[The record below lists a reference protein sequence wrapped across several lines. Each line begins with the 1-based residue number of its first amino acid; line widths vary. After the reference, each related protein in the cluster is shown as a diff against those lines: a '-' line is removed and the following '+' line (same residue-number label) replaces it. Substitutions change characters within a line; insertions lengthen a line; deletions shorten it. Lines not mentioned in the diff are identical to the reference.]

1 MYTAK
6 PYSKNE
12 LETLQGLIKSVGHL
26 TYQSSAKFEKLYEQ
40 KTGVRRASGA
50 LYMAAWRL
58 EHGYYDII
66 LSVKK

>member
-1 MYTAK
+1 MAK
-6 PYSKNE
+6 PYSRAE
-12 LETLQGLIKSVGHL
+12 LEILQRLIKTKGHL
-26 TYQSSAKFEKLYEQ
+26 TYQTSATFEKLYEQ
-40 KTGVRRASGA
+40 ETGVRRASGA